1 MSNIKQ
7 YQTVMDDHFP
17 DYFFMGYTDNKNI
30 EAVLKATEAEIL
42 LYEKVTWTLPNAEGE
57 MIEKGLRY
65 GENPGQEAALYRP
78 INGHLVMA
86 GVEFVGPGQSLVGGL
101 DAEAMIQFGKHPS
114 KTNLTDVDSGLAIIK
129 NFHEY
134 PSAVI
139 IKHNNPSGVALG
151 DTLSEAY
158 NKAFEAD
165 PIAPFGGVLVVNRPV
180 DKETAEAVAD
190 QYYEVICA
198 PEYEDGAVDILSK
211 RKNLRIVRLKNIEKL
226 SDYLGQRY
234 IDFKSLSDGS
244 LFHQWSYV
252 PTAGEK
258 QETIRSFADFAN
270 NVAVA
275 KDVPVR
281 NMENGRLKKTGETV
295 NIARNPTEA
304 EMKDLWFAWM
314 VETCVTSNSVL
325 TAKNLATVSIGVGGQ
340 DRVMM
345 AKQCVTKA
353 YESRKALISLQ
364 KHGMLFD
371 ALALEVKLGVM
382 NNSVLRDI
390 EEEAMQANAGLEGA
404 VAASD
409 AFFPFRDG
417 VDTLLDQGISAI
429 VQPGGSL
436 RDADA
441 VEACNEN
448 DATMVFTNMRC
459 FKH

>member
-1 MSNIKQ
+1 MSIKQ

-17 DYFFMGYTDNKNI
+17 QYFFAGYTDSQTDV
-30 EAVLKATEAEIL
+30 EVLKATEAQVL
-42 LYEKVTWTLPNAEGE
+42 LYQKVTWALPGE
-57 MIEKGLRY
+57 DGQIIEKGLRY
-65 GENPGQEAALYRP
+65 GENPGQEAALYKP

-86 GVEFVGPGQSLVGGL
+86 GVEFIGPGQGLVGAL

-114 KTNLTDVDSGLAIIK
+114 KTNLTDVDSGLSILK
-129 NFHEY
+129 YFHEQ
-134 PSAVI
+134 PCAII

-151 DTLSEAY
+151 DTLLDAY
-158 NKAFEAD
+158 DKAFEAD

-180 DKETAEAVAD
+180 DIDTAEAVSH

-198 PEYEDGAVDILSK
+198 PEYEEDAVRILSK
-211 RKNLRIVRLKNIEKL
+211 RKNLRIVKLKDITKL
-226 SDYLGQRY
+226 QDYLGQRV
-234 IDFKSLSDGS
+234 IDMKSLSDGS

-252 PTAGEK
+252 PTVGPNNTVIK
-258 QETIRSFADFAN
+258 TFDDFAK
-270 NVAVA
+270 NVEIPN
-275 KDVPVR
+275 DIPVR
-281 NMENGRLKKTGETV
+281 GMVDGRIQKTGDVTAI
-295 NIARNPTEA
+295 NRQPTEA
-304 EMKDLWFAWM
+304 EMKDMWFAWM

-353 YESRKALISLQ
+353 YESRKALLALQ

-371 ALALEVKLGVM
+371 ALLLEVQLGVM
-382 NNSVLRDI
+382 NHKILRAI
-390 EEEAMQANAGLEGA
+390 EEEATEGCAGLEGA
-404 VAASD
+404 IAASD

-417 VDTLLDQGISAI
+417 VDALLEQGITAI

-441 VEACNEN
+441 VTACNEN
-448 DATMVFTNMRC
+448 NATMVFTSMRC

>member
-1 MSNIKQ
+1 MSIKQ

-17 DYFFMGYTDNKNI
+17 QYFFSGYTDSQTDV
-30 EAVLKATEAEIL
+30 EVLKATEAQVL
-42 LYEKVTWTLPNAEGE
+42 LYQKVTWALPGE
-57 MIEKGLRY
+57 DGQIIEKGLRY
-65 GENPGQEAALYRP
+65 GENPGQEAALYKP

-86 GVEFVGPGQSLVGGL
+86 GVEFIGPGQGLVGAL

-114 KTNLTDVDSGLAIIK
+114 KTNLTDVDSGLSILK
-129 NFHEY
+129 YFHEQ
-134 PSAVI
+134 PCAII

-151 DTLSEAY
+151 DTLLDAY
-158 NKAFEAD
+158 DKAFEAD

-180 DKETAEAVAD
+180 DIDTAEAVSH

-198 PEYEDGAVDILSK
+198 PEYEEDAVRILSK
-211 RKNLRIVRLKNIEKL
+211 RKNLRIVKLKDITKL
-226 SDYLGQRY
+226 QDYLGQRV
-234 IDFKSLSDGS
+234 IDMKSLSDGS

-252 PTAGEK
+252 PTVGPNNTVIK
-258 QETIRSFADFAN
+258 TFDDFAK
-270 NVAVA
+270 NVEIPN
-275 KDVPVR
+275 DIPVR
-281 NMENGRLKKTGETV
+281 GMVDGRIQKTGDVTAI
-295 NIARNPTEA
+295 NRQPTEA
-304 EMKDLWFAWM
+304 EMKDMWFAWM

-353 YESRKALISLQ
+353 YESRKALLALQ

-371 ALALEVKLGVM
+371 ALLLEVQLGVM
-382 NNSVLRDI
+382 NHKILRAI
-390 EEEAMQANAGLEGA
+390 EEEATEGCAGLEGA
-404 VAASD
+404 IAASD

-417 VDTLLDQGISAI
+417 VDALLEQGITAI

-441 VEACNEN
+441 VTACNEN
-448 DATMVFTNMRC
+448 NATMVFTSMRC